1 MNFDFSDELKQ
12 LRDQARRFLG
22 ERSAPKQVRNVLEGR
37 APYDRAL
44 WEGVAEMGWLGTAIP
59 EEYGGAGMG
68 HLGLCILA
76 EEMGRAVAPIP
87 FASTAYLAAE
97 ALILAGSAAQKALW
111 LPKFAAGDTIGCLAW
126 AEGTGNPKAAK
137 IHTRFSGGRLSGVK
151 WPVADGGVADVAV
164 VVARDDG
171 GRIVLALV
179 DLRATGVHPETLQ
192 TLDPTRDTAKLTFDD
207 TPAELLTAG
216 GDGWLVMEQLL
227 DRAAVLF
234 AFEQIGGAAVCLEM
248 ATQYARDRHAFGR
261 PIGSFQAI
269 KHKLAD
275 VYVANELAR
284 SNAYFGAWALDTG
297 SVELRLAAASARVS
311 ATDAFDLAS
320 KENIQVHGGMGF
332 TWESDCH
339 LFYRRSKNLA
349 LTVGAIQFW
358 RDRVVDELEARNEA
372 A

>member
-22 ERSAPKQVRNVLEGR
+22 ERSAPKQVRRVLEGHT
-37 APYDRAL
+37 PYDRAL

-76 EEMGRAVAPIP
+76 EEMGRAVAAIP
-87 FASTAYLAAE
+87 FGSTTYLAAE
-97 ALILAGSAAQKALW
+97 ALILAGSPAQKAHW
-111 LPKFAAGDTIGCLAW
+111 LPKIAAGETVGCLAW
-126 AEGTGNPKAAK
+126 AEGTGNPTAAK
-137 IHTRFSGGRLSGVK
+137 VQTRFHGGRLSGRK
-151 WPVADGGVADVAV
+151 WPVADGGVADIAI
-164 VVARDDG
+164 VVARNDAG
-171 GRIVLALV
+171 QIVLALA

-192 TLDPTRDTAKLTFDD
+192 TLDPTRDQAKLTFDD
-207 TPAELLTAG
+207 APAELLTAG
-216 GDGWLVMEQLL
+216 GDGWLVLEQLL
-227 DRAAVLF
+227 DRAAILF
-234 AFEQIGGAAVCLEM
+234 AFEQIGGAAVCLDM
-248 ATQYARDRHAFGR
+248 AVQYARDRHAFGR

-297 SVELRLAAASARVS
+297 AAELRLAAASARVS
-311 ATDAFDLAS
+311 ATDAYHLAA
-320 KENIQVHGGMGF
+320 KENIQTHGGIGF
-332 TWESDCH
+332 TWEADCH
-339 LFYRRSKNLA
+339 LYYRRAKSLA
-349 LTVGAIQFW
+349 LSVGAIPFW
-358 RDRVVDELEARNEA
+358 RDRVVNELVARNA

>member
-22 ERSAPKQVRNVLEGR
+22 EHSASKQVRQILEGR

-44 WEGVAEMGWLGTAIP
+44 WQGIAEMGWMGTAIP

-76 EEMGRAVAPIP
+76 EEMGRSLAPIP
-87 FASTAYLAAE
+87 FASSAYLAAE
-97 ALILAGSAAQKALW
+97 AIMLAGSPAQKAHW
-111 LPKFAAGDTIGCLAW
+111 LPKFAAGDAIGCFAW

-137 IHTRFSGGRLSGVK
+137 IAARFAGGRLSGCK

-164 VVARDDG
+164 VVARGDDG
-171 GRIVLALV
+171 RITLVLV
-179 DLRATGVHPETLQ
+179 ELRASGVHPETLQ

-207 TPAELLTAG
+207 TPAEALSSG
-216 GDGWLVMEQLL
+216 GDGWVVVETLL
-227 DRAAVLF
+227 DRAAILL
-234 AFEQIGGAAVCLEM
+234 AFEQIGGASVCLDM
-248 ATQYARDRHAFGR
+248 AVQYARDRHAFGR

-297 SVELRLAAASARVS
+297 SAELRLAAASARVS
-311 ATDAFDLAS
+311 ATDAFHLAS
-320 KENIQVHGGMGF
+320 KENIQTHGGMGF

-339 LFYRRSKNLA
+339 LYYRRAKHLA
-349 LTVGAIQFW
+349 LSIGAIQFW
-358 RDRVVDELEARNEA
+358 RDRVVNELEARNA